1 MIAPA
6 AKLGPAPRAI
16 RPPETAAPDPST
28 VDAGE
33 FDSPAART
41 FVDARIATALAA
53 RASTPDDPALDA
65 QREAFD
71 AVVRA
76 EAETDREINALRDM
90 AMDQIKQDDEL
101 LKKWIELI

>member
-1 MIAPA
+1 MIAPPSR
-6 AKLGPAPRAI
+6 PAGTTRATGASDAT
-16 RPPETAAPDPST
+16 PPSSSD

-33 FDSPAART
+33 IDAPATQA
-41 FVDARIATALAA
+41 ALAQRIAALAA
-53 RASTPDDPALDA
+53 RPPTPDEAALEQ

-76 EAETDREINALRDM
+76 QTEIDREINALRDM
-90 AMDQIKQDDEL
+90 AMEQMKNDDEL